1 MWISGF
7 IAIVILLSIA
17 PVILG
22 TTTLSDCGN
31 LTGYAPKGGPPFN
44 STHPEFLEGS
54 WSEACNQVK
63 DQSVQAFE
71 LLIVVLIVMAA
82 AVILRVVGFIGA

>member
-1 MWISGF
+1 MWVSGF

-22 TTTLSDCGN
+22 TTTLSNCNN
-31 LTGYAPKGGPPFN
+31 LHGATSSGSPAVWSYA
-44 STHPEFLEGS
+44 EGS
-54 WSEACNQVK
+54 WADACNQVK
-63 DQSVQAFE
+63 EQSVQAFE

>member
-1 MWISGF
+1 MEGFAMWISGF

-22 TTTLSDCGN
+22 TATLSDCST
-31 LTGYAPKGGPPFN
+31 LQGYDAKGKSTN
-44 STHPEFLEGS
+44 STGWAKS
-54 WSEACNQVK
+54 CYSVAKQA
-63 DQSVQAFE
+63 VQAFD
-71 LLIVVLIVMAA
+71 LLLVVLIVMAA

>member
-22 TTTLSDCGN
+22 TTTLSDCKN
-31 LTGYAPKGGPPFN
+31 LTGYDDKNTPAE
-44 STHPEFLEGS
+44 SDDTVEEGS
-54 WSEACNQVK
+54 WADACQQVK
-63 DQSVQAFE
+63 EQSVQAFE